1 MSRTWSNVSKT
12 PEINT
17 LAMFHEFITNYL
29 LFLVADKAS
38 VDRRISTLCYCTVTL
53 YE

>member
-1 MSRTWSNVSKT
+1 MLRTWSNVSRI

-17 LAMFHEFITNYL
+17 PAVFHELITNNL

-38 VDRRISTLCYCTVTL
+38 VDRRISALCYCTVTL

>member
-1 MSRTWSNVSKT
+1 M
-12 PEINT
+12 
-17 LAMFHEFITNYL
+17 LFDCLTNIL

-38 VDRRISTLCYCTVTL
+38 VDRRISALCYCTVTL